1 MVSGSSDNVQR
12 VRAKRASRVFL
23 DSPLHTGAAKSLV
36 VSVKRGA
43 ESAPFCGAC
52 QMSRSDRAGLV
63 DVVLMNGRVD
73 VHASMAG
80 LKGTSVRRSGCRT
93 QLP

>member
-1 MVSGSSDNVQR
+1 MQR
-12 VRAKRASRVFL
+12 GRAKRASRVFL
-23 DSPLHTGAAKSLV
+23 DSPLHAGAAKRLV

-52 QMSRSDRAGLV
+52 QMSRSDLAGLV
-63 DVVLMNGRVD
+63 DAVLMNGRVD
-73 VHASMAG
+73 VHALDGGRGRYVSKTVR
-80 LKGTSVRRSGCRT
+80 LPTSGT